1 MSKSL
6 WRLTVRG
13 EFASAHALRHYQ
25 GKCESLHGHNYSVEM
40 VVEGETLTPDT
51 ELVVDFTVLKK
62 ELRAELEQNANNGS
76 EIGKKEDEE
85 IGHIVNDAITYLNQR
100 GAFWAQQGSSYASED
115 AAQRRTSTMKSRT
128 ATAKSGTKKVTAAK
142 GGRAHYEM
150 SKIEQYE
157 AKYGSGTPNKKRTPL
172 KEEQREAPQVQE

>member
-62 ELRAELEQNANNGS
+62 ELRTELGLIDHVNLNEYPPFDTVNPSSENLARYIYRNMKARLAEMPIRLYSVTVGETAMQSATYM
-76 EIGKKEDEE
+76 EID
-85 IGHIVNDAITYLNQR
+85 D
-100 GAFWAQQGSSYASED
+100 
-115 AAQRRTSTMKSRT
+115 
-128 ATAKSGTKKVTAAK
+128 
-142 GGRAHYEM
+142 
-150 SKIEQYE
+150 
-157 AKYGSGTPNKKRTPL
+157 
-172 KEEQREAPQVQE
+172 

>member
-62 ELRAELEQNANNGS
+62 ELRAELALIDHVNLNEYPPFDTVNPSS
-76 EIGKKEDEE
+76 ENLARYIYRNMKVRLAEMPIRLLSVTVGETAMQSATYME
-85 IGHIVNDAITYLNQR
+85 ID
-100 GAFWAQQGSSYASED
+100 D
-115 AAQRRTSTMKSRT
+115 
-128 ATAKSGTKKVTAAK
+128 
-142 GGRAHYEM
+142 
-150 SKIEQYE
+150 
-157 AKYGSGTPNKKRTPL
+157 
-172 KEEQREAPQVQE
+172 

>member
-1 MSKSL
+1 MSRSL

-62 ELRAELEQNANNGS
+62 ELRAELALIDHVNLNEYPPFDLVNPSS
-76 EIGKKEDEE
+76 ENLARFLYRNMKTRLADMPVRLNSLTVGETAMQSATYME
-85 IGHIVNDAITYLNQR
+85 ID
-100 GAFWAQQGSSYASED
+100 D
-115 AAQRRTSTMKSRT
+115 
-128 ATAKSGTKKVTAAK
+128 
-142 GGRAHYEM
+142 
-150 SKIEQYE
+150 
-157 AKYGSGTPNKKRTPL
+157 
-172 KEEQREAPQVQE
+172 

>member
-62 ELRAELEQNANNGS
+62 ELRTELGLIDHVNLNEYPPFDTVNPSSENLARYIYRNMKVRLAEMPIRLYSVTVGETAMQSATYM
-76 EIGKKEDEE
+76 EID
-85 IGHIVNDAITYLNQR
+85 D
-100 GAFWAQQGSSYASED
+100 
-115 AAQRRTSTMKSRT
+115 
-128 ATAKSGTKKVTAAK
+128 
-142 GGRAHYEM
+142 
-150 SKIEQYE
+150 
-157 AKYGSGTPNKKRTPL
+157 
-172 KEEQREAPQVQE
+172 

>member
-62 ELRAELEQNANNGS
+62 ELRAELALIDHVNLNEFPPFDTVNPSS
-76 EIGKKEDEE
+76 ENLARYIYR
-85 IGHIVNDAITYLNQR
+85 N
-100 GAFWAQQGSSYASED
+100 
-115 AAQRRTSTMKSRT
+115 MKSRLTEMPIRLYSVTVGET
-128 ATAKSGTKKVTAAK
+128 AMQSAT
-142 GGRAHYEM
+142 YME
-150 SKIEQYE
+150 IDD
-157 AKYGSGTPNKKRTPL
+157 
-172 KEEQREAPQVQE
+172 

>member
-1 MSKSL
+1 MSRSL

-62 ELRAELEQNANNGS
+62 ELRAELALIDHVNLNEYPPFDTVNPSS
-76 EIGKKEDEE
+76 ENLARYLYRNMKVRLATMPIRLYSLTVGETAMQSATYME
-85 IGHIVNDAITYLNQR
+85 ID
-100 GAFWAQQGSSYASED
+100 D
-115 AAQRRTSTMKSRT
+115 
-128 ATAKSGTKKVTAAK
+128 
-142 GGRAHYEM
+142 
-150 SKIEQYE
+150 
-157 AKYGSGTPNKKRTPL
+157 
-172 KEEQREAPQVQE
+172 

>member
-1 MSKSL
+1 MSRSL

-62 ELRAELEQNANNGS
+62 ELRAELALIDHVNLNEYPPFDTVNPSS
-76 EIGKKEDEE
+76 E
-85 IGHIVNDAITYLNQR
+85 NLARYLYRNMKVR
-100 GAFWAQQGSSYASED
+100 LAAMPIRYTTLSRRRSSSTRRFAPVMPSFAS
-115 AAQRRTSTMKSRT
+115 AM
-128 ATAKSGTKKVTAAK
+128 
-142 GGRAHYEM
+142 
-150 SKIEQYE
+150 
-157 AKYGSGTPNKKRTPL
+157 P
-172 KEEQREAPQVQE
+172 